1 MEAYTSFASVY
12 DTFMD
17 DVPYEEWSM
26 YLHGLLKEYHI
37 IKGLV
42 VDLGCGTGSMTELLA
57 GLGYDMIGVDYS
69 ADMLEIAQ
77 NKKIQSDH
85 DILYLQQDMR
95 EFELYGTVRAIISIC
110 DSMNYITEPKELE
123 QVFYW
128 VNNYL
133 DTDGIFVFDFN
144 TEYKYKEILGDR
156 TIAENR
162 DECSFIWDNY
172 YYEEERIN
180 EYELSLFIKEKDR
193 SSEKRDLYQKFQETH
208 FQRAYTLEEMRGLVD
223 AAGLTFLKAYDAF
236 TRNEPTA
243 KSERIYIIAGK
254 GSKRRDI

>member
-12 DTFMD
+12 DTFMS
-17 DVPYEEWSM
+17 DVPYEEWSA

-37 IKGLV
+37 TDGLIL
-42 VDLGCGTGSMTELLA
+42 DLGCGTGSMTELLA
-57 GLGYDMIGVDYS
+57 GMGYDMIGVDYS

-77 NKKIQSDH
+77 DKKIQSGH

-95 EFELYGTVRAIISIC
+95 EFELYGTVRAIISVC

-133 DTDGIFVFDFN
+133 DTDGVFIFDFN

-172 YYEEERIN
+172 YYEDERIN
-180 EYELSLFIKEKDR
+180 EYELSLFIKEKER
-193 SSEKRDLYQKFQETH
+193 SSEGKEVYQKYQETH
-208 FQRAYTLEEMRGLVD
+208 FQRAYTLEEMWELVD

-243 KSERIYIIAGK
+243 ESERIYMIARK
-254 GSKRRDI
+254 G